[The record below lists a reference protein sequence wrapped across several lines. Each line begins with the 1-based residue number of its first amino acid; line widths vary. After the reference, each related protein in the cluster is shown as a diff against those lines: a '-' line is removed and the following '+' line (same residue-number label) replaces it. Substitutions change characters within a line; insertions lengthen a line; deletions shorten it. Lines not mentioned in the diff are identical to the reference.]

1 MPYSD
6 FAHSTH
12 GNNHGFGTD
21 AQLLQAAHHLVD
33 VYLMYLR
40 EHATGSDLFDTCE
53 LPASKGSLINAFRVV
68 IATESRPG
76 VRALLVKAGVT
87 LAQFQENI
95 GPRMSV
101 TPVDVKQRP
110 SDGRWQPNQNQIRR
124 FDHALMRLGEDRTRL
139 AQMFRQAVD
148 IAEDR
153 PVHNA

>member
-6 FAHSTH
+6 FAYTPQ
-12 GNNHGFGTD
+12 NNDHDHGTD

-33 VYLMYLR
+33 VYLVYLR
-40 EHATGSDLFDTCE
+40 EHETAGDLFDTRE

-76 VRALLVKAGVT
+76 VRALLVKAGMT

-101 TPVDVKQRP
+101 RPAHQKEKP
-110 SDGRWQPNQNQIRR
+110 SDGHWRPEPSQIRR
-124 FDHALMRLGEDRTRL
+124 FDSALMRLGEDRTRL
-139 AQMFRQAVD
+139 VQMFRHAAD
-148 IAEDR
+148 IAEHK
-153 PVHNA
+153 PYYNA